1 MSFIKFTSLASALLL
16 IFGFIPKFEKPQEIR
31 LSNEDKIEWM
41 TIEQAE
47 EACKKTPK
55 KIFIDV
61 YTDWC
66 GWCKKMDK
74 TTFVDPAVVKYINQ
88 EFYAV
93 KMDAEDKNNI
103 IFKNK
108 VFKYNPQNQANEL
121 AVMMLN
127 GQMSYPSTVYL
138 DEKLNVIQ
146 TMGGYLDGKQ
156 FNMVLHYFGQG
167 AYKKKKSLEDFKK
180 DYKEE
185 L

>member
-1 MSFIKFTSLASALLL
+1 MKYFIFSISLLL
-16 IFGFIPKFEKPQEIR
+16 FLLGTTFKKQKSTPTQENDQITW
-31 LSNEDKIEWM
+31 L

-47 EACKKTPK
+47 EACKKKPK

-74 TTFVDPAVVKYINQ
+74 STFVDPLVIKYVKD

-93 KMDAEDKNNI
+93 KINAEDKNNI

-108 VFKYNPQNQANEL
+108 VFKHNEQQKANEL
-121 AVMMLN
+121 AVMLLN
-127 GQMSYPSTVYL
+127 GEMSYPSIVYL

-146 TMGGYLDGKQ
+146 SMGGYLDGPQ
-156 FNMVLHYFGQG
+156 FNMVLHYFGQN
-167 AYKKKKSLEDFKK
+167 AYKKKKSLDDFKK
-180 DYKEE
+180 EFKSEM
-185 L
+185 

>member
-1 MSFIKFTSLASALLL
+1 MKYFIFSISALLIL
-16 IFGFIPKFEKPQEIR
+16 LGANFIKQSATAILEGDQITW
-31 LSNEDKIEWM
+31 L

-47 EACKKTPK
+47 EACKKKPK

-74 TTFVDPAVVKYINQ
+74 TTFVDPAVAKYVKE

-103 IFKNK
+103 IFRNK
-108 VFKYNPQNQANEL
+108 VFKHNEGQKANEL
-121 AVMMLN
+121 AIMLLN
-127 GQMSYPSTVYL
+127 GEMSYPSIVYL

-146 TMGGYLDGKQ
+146 SMGGYVDGNQ
-156 FNMVLHYFGQG
+156 FNMVLHYFGQN
-167 AYKKKKSLEDFKK
+167 AYKKKKSLDDFKK
-180 DYKEE
+180 EFKPEM
-185 L
+185 